1 MILAIIAA
9 AACLAAAT
17 IMFSPRMRSFR
28 YYRPFALFFLFEG
41 IWIMLDYAFRQIV
54 PDNVFMDVIHYI
66 GIIVIVV
73 IFILN
78 ILFGSGKKKP
88 EKGTEIIKK
97 KR

>member
-1 MILAIIAA
+1 
-9 AACLAAAT
+9 
-17 IMFSPRMRSFR
+17 
-28 YYRPFALFFLFEG
+28 
-41 IWIMLDYAFRQIV
+41 MLDYAFRQIV

>member
-78 ILFGSGKKKP
+78 ILFGSGKKKQ